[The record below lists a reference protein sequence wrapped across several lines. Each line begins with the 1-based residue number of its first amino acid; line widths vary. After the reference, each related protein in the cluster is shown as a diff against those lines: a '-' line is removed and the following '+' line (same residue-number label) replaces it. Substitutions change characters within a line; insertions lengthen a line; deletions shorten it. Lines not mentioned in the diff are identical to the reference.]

1 MSGIVRLSKKE
12 LDELIKSVEAEGG
25 DATELK
31 KLRGEFAETQPQKPA
46 RRQLRSAVLREEE
59 TTEERLDREAG
70 ALFPGGVSGD
80 ILTMCIEYDR
90 KYSLKE
96 LEKMCL
102 EAGLSPRGHKKL
114 LAAKLIAHE

>member
-1 MSGIVRLSKKE
+1 MPSEVRLSLKE
-12 LDELIKSVEAEGG
+12 LDELIEETEAQGG

-46 RRQLRSAVLREEE
+46 RRQLRSVVPREEE

-90 KYSLKE
+90 K
-96 LEKMCL
+96 
-102 EAGLSPRGHKKL
+102 
-114 LAAKLIAHE
+114 